1 MVDDVAVFL
10 VLLDFLVEDL
20 GFSCDCYSGG
30 LRSDGKKKCVKIPAK
45 NRKSKSAV
53 SLVSIACRLRILV
66 GAQNSGLAFHL

>member
-45 NRKSKSAV
+45 RASKSAV